1 MLSARSNTS
10 ALNGASSNDEQ
21 QLQDLESLA
30 QRIRALETLLTP
42 STPATTAST
51 SPAAARASG
60 SGFSGVGATSTSS
73 LLSNES
79 EGPTEDTTAGGED
92 IVSTSA
98 SSSPRGGRVGGDP
111 HLVQQHPSRNHHQFH
126 SHELNAAA
134 AGSLSRRIQKIETR
148 LWAAA
153 KERKPTEEFLQKC
166 KFFYLFLLVFRM
178 EVGYYQAYLEDML
191 VEEGGSFYK
200 RVGREVSDMNMER
213 RKKVAKMEQW
223 NHGGGKICLCIGLT
237 RSRPIECRIL
247 KNNTR
252 LTRSSKRIGDSVR
265 IALIEA
271 IGCFTGL
278 LQEKPF
284 GREYVLIAFYFYHRT
299 FHLR

>member
-153 KERKPTEEFLQKC
+153 KERKPTEEFLQK
-166 KFFYLFLLVFRM
+166 YEASNLITPANGSHSDRELLTLLAKTELILAAQEELLKLSEESKDIQNLQRCAEIGGLKNV
-178 EVGYYQAYLEDML
+178 ESQYPILSKLETIHI
-191 VEEGGSFYK
+191 EQCQESNI
-200 RVGREVSDMNMER
+200 VSDRVNKLTDDYNGLINTLSEVFLSWDALLTAAEL
-213 RKKVAKMEQW
+213 KVSE
-223 NHGGGKICLCIGLT
+223 
-237 RSRPIECRIL
+237 
-247 KNNTR
+247 
-252 LTRSSKRIGDSVR
+252 V
-265 IALIEA
+265 
-271 IGCFTGL
+271 
-278 LQEKPF
+278 EKSMK
-284 GREYVLIAFYFYHRT
+284 
-299 FHLR
+299 